1 MFELG
6 SQSVI
11 AAELRASRDEVD
23 LARRRVSGERHSA
36 PDGNSSGWVGPA
48 GWAYRHALALL
59 ERDLD
64 AAADLLRAAS
74 DLTSTAL
81 YQLGHGD

>member
-11 AAELRASRDEVD
+11 AAELRTSRDELD
-23 LARRRVSGERHSA
+23 LARRRVSSASQSA
-36 PDGNSSGWVGPA
+36 PDGNSTGWVGPA
-48 GWAYRHALALL
+48 GWAYQHALALL
-59 ERDLD
+59 DRDLD

-74 DLTSTAL
+74 DLTSAAL

>member
-6 SQSVI
+6 SQAVI
-11 AAELRASRDEVD
+11 AAQLRASRDDVD
-23 LARRRVSGERHSA
+23 LARRRVSGARHSA

-48 GWAYRHALALL
+48 GWAYRRALELL
-59 ERDLD
+59 DRDLD

-81 YQLGHGD
+81 FQLGHGD